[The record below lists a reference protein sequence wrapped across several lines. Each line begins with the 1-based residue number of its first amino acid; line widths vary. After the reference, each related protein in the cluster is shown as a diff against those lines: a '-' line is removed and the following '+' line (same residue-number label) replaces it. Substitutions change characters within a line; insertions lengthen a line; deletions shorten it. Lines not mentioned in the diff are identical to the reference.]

1 MDNHQQPVRR
11 SQRLLS
17 YLICTLI
24 AGQPLLPAVAAAIT
38 PVTPG
43 SQMDKA
49 ANGVPVLNIATPNQ
63 AGISHNQFSDYNVGK
78 PGLILNNAT
87 DRLTQSQLGG
97 LIQNNPNLKA
107 GKEARGIINEVVGG
121 NRSQLQGFTEVA
133 GKAANVMVVN
143 PYGITCNG
151 CGFINTP
158 QVTLTTGKPSFDSQ
172 GNVSSL
178 AVSKGTI
185 IVEGQ
190 GLNASQSDA
199 LSIIA
204 RATEINA
211 DIHARDLTVI
221 AGSNRVDA
229 QGKVTAQGSQD
240 PQPSVAVDTGALG
253 GMYANRIRLVSSD
266 KGVGV
271 NLGNL
276 NARQGDI
283 TLDASGKLTVNNS
296 LASGALSVRAG
307 TVALS
312 GDHKAGGDITVSSD
326 GDVALKNAALVSD
339 RDVIISTGKTGALES
354 GKLTAG
360 RDIQLSGDALTLDS
374 ASQANAAGD
383 IRATATTLLSQQ
395 GQMTAGQDLTL
406 NADALDNRGAL
417 NASRNLSARATTQRN
432 SGTMQSSGDL
442 TVSGS
447 QLKNQGKMLSG
458 GSLTL
463 TGDRLEQNGTL
474 SAKTQA
480 SLTLSDRLTQ
490 GAQGEILSD
499 GLLSMRA
506 GQLEQQGLLSGDRGV
521 YFSGDGLN
529 QQQGARITSQQA
541 IDLQAGQMQL
551 GGEVNAD
558 GDLTLNA
565 GMLTTQST
573 AQVQSGGNL
582 KLAAQQATLNGTHAA
597 RGDLI
602 VNATTLNHN
611 GKSNAARIALTADS
625 LNNHGTLVAPE
636 LSLSTQHLTNG
647 GLLDGS
653 RSLQLQTDLFDNLQ
667 GATLHSAG
675 DLALS
680 PAQLNNAGLI
690 ASDGDLT
697 LVGDSLFNQ
706 GEINAHNLSADYLD
720 LHNQQG
726 GLLLAQGQLT
736 TVSQSLDNA
745 GQMAAETLRVSGDRI
760 ENSGTLQGNDSLALK
775 AHTINSQGDMLSGG
789 ALKIDGDSLNNGGA
803 LQGAVLALTLVQQFA
818 NQQGAA
824 VNATRSLAIDAA
836 TVVNDG
842 QMVTPALTL
851 NSASLVNRGWMQGD
865 NTLVVNSGTIDNLV
879 GATLVSGDR
888 ADLTSTTLN
897 NGGQLQA
904 GHLVLSSTN
913 LNNSGTLLMNHQGE
927 LTVAQ
932 TLTNS
937 GLLQANRALTLGT
950 RQLVNTASGALIDS
964 GGLTLTLDSLR
975 NDGLLQISEAL
986 DVTAREL
993 NNQGQLLAGRT
1004 LALNATSLI
1013 NGGLM
1018 QGDERLTLDSTS
1030 LDNSGQIRSLADG
1043 KVSADSLLNTGKIT
1057 AQDLALSGNV
1067 LRNSGLWQGNQH
1079 FGVTAGQLT
1088 QSASGQALSGG
1099 MLELSS
1105 HTLTTDGT
1113 LQGAQVSVTA
1123 QSWQHL
1129 GTAIGSAGISA
1140 QVGDTLVNTGEILSQ
1155 GGIQLDAATL
1165 NTTGKLLGEDAVT
1178 LRATDFTNQGAVQ
1191 GSTLAVDAATLTNNG
1206 TLVGLQALT
1215 LGSLPAAVARMALA
1229 ATPAVQRIYSGSGK
1243 LLTQGTLRINGDSLS
1258 NDGIWQAQDIVA
1270 NARTLSNQGRIQS
1283 ADSLELQL
1291 SDTLTSAA
1299 NSQIGAQG
1307 EALLHAATL
1316 SNQGQWTA
1324 KNLALTADTL
1334 DNQGTISGVDNL
1346 TLGLTGALKQQ
1357 QAGSLLSDGAL
1368 GVNATSIENAGRI
1381 QGNTLAM
1388 NGSTLE
1394 NSGRLQGD
1402 NGLTLVLGDRLTNH
1416 QNGILFSQQA
1426 LTLQAAQMTND
1437 GVIQGGKQT
1446 RLDITGTAQNNGKL
1460 LFSDDLTFNASQL
1473 NNGGWL
1479 QATDL
1484 LLKAAQV
1491 ENTGTLLAQQQG
1503 AFTGNSLINQG
1514 SVQGDRLT
1522 VNYQQLNNSGTVLGN
1537 QQLDV
1542 TAANV
1547 EQQDG
1552 GKLLSGGN
1560 LTLKANQLSPTGQL
1574 VALGDV
1580 TGTLANAFTHRGTL
1594 AAGNQLTVT
1603 SNGAIDNQ
1611 GVMQG
1616 QGVNLSAGDILSNSG
1631 KITTGTRAS
1640 TLSGSQ
1646 INLNDGGSVQGGG
1659 DISLTS
1665 RGDINVA
1672 GFTGTSGS
1680 LMLTA
1685 PGSIINT
1692 ALLYAGQDMR
1702 LQANS
1707 IRNQR
1712 GDILADNNLWMQ
1724 RDAAG
1729 NANSEIINTSGI
1741 IETRNGNINLATA
1754 HLLNQ
1759 RDGLTWTEKVTNYY
1773 PANSGTITLRLTPD
1787 MLEYYSIEK
1796 CSGGHHG
1803 NCSYESWARP
1813 LTENMQQRVLVSE
1826 KQVTASASGGVARI
1840 ASGKDLSINAVKLE
1854 NKASSL
1860 LANRNIQLRGNSLD
1874 NNSIENGIMQTWQ
1887 TYKCG
1892 GSSWTETC
1900 SSRVDNSRSSVNFIY
1915 TLMGGPTIENLA
1927 NGSALRAVIQAGG
1940 ALTTSFAS
1948 NISNTT
1954 TRANTGTI
1962 TSTLAKPVLNT
1973 LSQQG
1978 IGSTVQQQAL
1988 SGTEKVTVNS
1998 PQWQSQIQSALQ
2010 QMSGGKALD
2019 SNGQPLATLAD
2030 QRTNNNNG
2038 TSLFTKKPASLQQPV
2053 AQGIDTSAWPLPT
2066 GNNGYFV
2073 PASDPKSPY
2082 LIVTN
2087 PQLDGLGKLDHNLF
2101 GDLNALLGK
2110 QPGSAPQETRSAYTD
2125 QKQFLGSSYL
2135 LDRLNLKPDYDYRL
2149 LGDAAFDTRYVSNAL
2164 LNQTGNRYLNGVG
2177 SDLEQM
2183 RYLLDNAASAQQSLG
2198 LKFGVSLDAKQVAAL
2213 DHSIVWWE
2221 ATQINGETVM
2231 VPKLYLSPKDITVNS
2246 GSVIAANSVE
2256 LNAGTLT
2263 NNGSTLAAKTDL
2275 NINSQNSISN
2285 LNAGLISAAGD
2296 MNLSALGDINN
2307 IGSAISG
2314 KTLALESLD
2323 GSINNQTL
2331 ATQWNA
2337 SSKGWFGSGA
2347 AMSQTQLGT
2356 TATMSAQQGV
2366 TLKAG
2371 KDITV
2376 TGSKV
2381 TAGGDLKLDAT
2392 GDIAINAN
2400 QTSSSSRYTGYAG
2413 KNIAS
2418 SGKVDS
2424 VGSNLSAGGSLT
2436 LNAGNDLSATASAIS
2451 ATKDLSL
2458 SAGHDLNLNAADT
2471 AQRSS
2476 KGKGENHV
2484 TGQDRTTLT
2493 SGNDLTLSAG
2503 RDLNSQAAGLVADN
2517 DVTLQAGR
2525 DVNLLAATTTKG
2537 DSYRSSERT
2546 EIHEAVRQQGT
2557 EIASGGNT
2565 AVQAGRDINSDAATV
2580 KADDLLALQAGRDV
2594 NLNSAQESDY
2604 AFKEEVTTKKGFL
2617 KKTTTHT
2624 IKENYKTTAKG
2635 TQLTGDAISVVA
2647 GHDVTATGAAIG
2659 AESSVTLQAGNDVNV
2674 LAATERA
2681 STYSLHEVKKS
2692 GLMGGGLSIGYGK
2705 QSAKTEYN
2713 GAKVTQSDA
2722 RSLVGASAGN
2732 VIIVAGNNATVKGSD
2747 VLAARAADD
2756 ITRATGH
2763 IDITGANIAIISGED
2778 RIRESLS
2785 QTVKSSGF
2793 GLTLTGTPLDTVRN
2807 LRDIVTSSGNGFQ
2820 KVKAF
2825 STETGASLGD
2835 TAQVGLSYTRSS
2847 ANSQQ
2852 SSDSVYQSGSQ
2863 LTAAGNTQLHATGKE
2878 NKAGSGNLLVAG
2890 SSISAGEDAILEAKN
2905 QLSVVA
2911 STDSQKVNS
2920 SSKSSNWS
2928 VTTDMSTPGAMTR
2941 LVGGT
2946 PNHGTQVT
2954 PVGVQKD
2961 SNKSDGTYLTQN
2973 ASSVTG
2979 NHVALASSEGNILL
2993 AGSTLTG
3000 SRGVSVLATKGQV
3013 TATSGENS
3021 QVEKASGSSSTLGS
3035 LGSDGYSG
3043 TLGWGQSAWQQAT
3056 RGKQQS
3062 VVRSAIVSDQGDVT
3076 IASAGDTALN
3086 GTDVYAGNNLK
3097 VNGQNI
3103 VLGSSQDST
3112 NSSSNSKSAQYGIT
3126 TSVSGYAVTLAQA
3139 TEKMT
3144 NSLSGSDDPRLRAI
3158 YAAQAALTI
3167 ASTVTQNTAALKVTV
3182 KTTVGSSSQSQ
3193 QSEQVAQQ
3201 GTVLKAVQDVTLTA
3215 DQDISGQ
3222 GVQVAGKNV
3231 TLDAGRDIALSS
3243 AQDSYSQQ
3251 SKSGGNQYGA
3261 GVGLGGGGGQNGFT
3275 IELSASQSSAK
3286 ADGSGLTHHNSV
3298 VDASDKLVVN
3308 SGRDIVLKGSN
3319 LSGNQVEVNAGRD
3332 LLIASQQ
3339 DKANYDSKDSS
3350 SGFSASICVPPICA
3364 GTTVQGSA
3372 NISGS
3377 QLYNNYASVQQQSG
3391 IAAGRGGYNV
3401 FVGNH
3406 TQLDGAIIASTADA
3420 DKNHLSTGTLG
3431 WSSIDNV
3438 AKQSAT
3444 GFNVAGGT
3452 EGPPAAGLQQ
3462 VKDSA
3467 SSTTI
3472 SAISPGT
3479 IEIRDAAQQKQ
3490 DIETLSRD
3498 TANANAALEHTFDA
3512 QKMRDHL
3519 AVQREM
3525 AALGQQA
3532 IGYAS
3537 TILTEKAKE
3546 EAKAAALARLAKED
3560 PNFNSL
3566 SAAALTA
3573 KVLNSDEYKQA
3584 EAKYGIGSNFQIGA
3598 NAIVGALSA
3607 LAGGNAGGA
3616 LAAAS
3621 GPMLAQVIKQASGEH
3636 EAMRV
3641 VLHTVVS
3648 GLLAQAQGG
3657 SAIGG
3662 AAGGLVSSVGAE
3674 PLSQLLYGKSAALL
3688 TQEQKELVA
3697 NLATLAGMGA
3707 GAAVGGSTGAGSG
3720 GVAAK
3725 VEVENNALT
3734 LMQNQQ
3740 RMKELA
3746 ECKSD
3751 QACEKS
3757 ITEKYVK
3764 ISAIQTDRIRNCD
3777 GATACIAATHEMS
3790 DLIADYSSRIDQLMN
3805 KAHDNG
3811 TLSADEAEELSYLK
3825 GVMPGLESD
3834 RFQAIDRARGSDE
3847 ASHIIAETIAAAA
3860 AGTLGGNSK
3869 GKNDLNEKKSSGNT
3883 PEIIVRPQTLDPIF
3897 ANDTWKPVK
3906 RFQLI
3911 ENDGLWYTVGQNGS
3925 MYRAK
3930 GTYDYV
3936 TIDGKTYVSRTS
3948 SDPTA
3953 GHYDISRGAQQ
3964 VDYAGAVKFGWSDGT
3979 RGILKEFDNAS
3990 GHYKP
3995 SADAAAQS
4003 GLPLDKFKDHD
4014 VK

>member
-1 MDNHQQPVRR
+1 MDNLQQPVRR

-24 AGQPLLPAVAAAIT
+24 ASQPLLPAVAATIA
-38 PVTPG
+38 PVSAG

-87 DRLTQSQLGG
+87 DRLTQTQLGG
-97 LIQNNPNLKA
+97 LIQNNPNLTA

-158 QVTLTTGKPSFDSQ
+158 QVTLTTGKPTFDSQ

-185 IVEGQ
+185 TVEGQ

-221 AGSNRVDA
+221 AGSNHVDA

-276 NARQGDI
+276 NARQGNI

-296 LASGALSVRAG
+296 LASGSLNVRAE

-312 GDHKAGGDITVSSD
+312 GDHKAGADITVSSD
-326 GDVALKNAALVSD
+326 GDVALKNAALVSE
-339 RDVIISTGKTGALES
+339 RDVVLSAGKHVALES

-360 RDIQLSGDALTLDS
+360 RDIQLSGDALSVDN
-374 ASQANAAGD
+374 ASQANAAAD
-383 IRATATTLLSQQ
+383 IRATAATTLSQQ
-395 GQMTAGQDLTL
+395 GQLAAGQDLTL
-406 NADALDNRGAL
+406 KADALDNSGTL
-417 NASRNLSARATTQRN
+417 NASRDLSARAATLSN
-432 SGTMQSSGDL
+432 SGTIQSSGDL
-442 TVSGS
+442 TVAGS

-458 GSLTL
+458 GAFTL
-463 TGDRLEQNGTL
+463 SGDRLEQNGTF
-474 SAKTQA
+474 SAKTNA
-480 SLTLSDRLTQ
+480 TLNVSDRLIQ

-499 GLLSMRA
+499 GLLSIHA
-506 GQLEQQGLLSGDRGV
+506 GQLEQRGLLSGQRGV
-521 YFSGDGLN
+521 TFSGDALN
-529 QQQGARITSQQA
+529 QQQGARITSQQG
-541 IDLQAGQMQL
+541 IDLLADQMQM
-551 GGEVNAD
+551 GGEVNAG
-558 GDLTLNA
+558 GDLKLNA
-565 GMLTTQST
+565 GTLTTQST
-573 AQVQSGGNL
+573 AQVQSGSNL
-582 KLAAQQATLNGTHAA
+582 MLEAQQATLGGTHAA
-597 RGDLI
+597 RADLS
-602 VNATTLNHN
+602 VSATTLDHT
-611 GKSNAARIALTADS
+611 GKSNAARIAMSAES
-625 LNNHGTLVAPE
+625 LNNQGTLVAPE
-636 LSLSTQHLTNG
+636 LSLNTQHLTNG

-653 RSLQLQTDLFDNLQ
+653 RSLQLQTNLFDNLQ

-675 DLALS
+675 NLTLS
-680 PAQLNNAGLI
+680 PARLNNAGLI
-690 ASDGDLT
+690 TSDGDLT
-697 LVGDSLFNQ
+697 LTGHSLLNL
-706 GEINAHNLSADYLD
+706 GEINAHSLTATYLG
-720 LHNQQG
+720 LNNQQG
-726 GLLLAQGQLT
+726 GVLLAQDRLT
-736 TVSQSLDNA
+736 THSQTLDNA
-745 GQMAAETLRVSGDRI
+745 GQIAAATLSVSAERVD
-760 ENSGTLQGNDSLALK
+760 NHGTLQGNDALALTAK
-775 AHTINSQGDMLSGG
+775 TVTSQGTMASDG
-789 ALKIDGDSLNNGGA
+789 ALKIDGDSLSNGGV
-803 LQGAVLALTLVQQFA
+803 LQGAILALTLAQQFV

-824 VNATRSLAIDAA
+824 VNATRSLDIGTASAI
-836 TVVNDG
+836 NDG
-842 QMVTPALTL
+842 EILSPTLTL
-851 NSASLVNRGWMQGD
+851 DSDSLVNRGWMQGGD
-865 NTLVVNSGTIDNLV
+865 ALVVNSNNITNLA

-888 ADLTSTTLN
+888 AELTGTTLN
-897 NGGQLQA
+897 NGGLLQA
-904 GHLVLSSTN
+904 GQLVLRSDT
-913 LNNSGTLLMNHQGE
+913 LDNSGTLLVNHGD
-927 LTVAQ
+927 LKVAQ

-937 GLLQANRALTLGT
+937 GLLQTNEMLDLT
-950 RQLVNTASGALIDS
+950 AHD
-964 GGLTLTLDSLR
+964 
-975 NDGLLQISEAL
+975 
-986 DVTAREL
+986 L
-993 NNQGQLLAGRT
+993 NNHGQLLAGRT
-1004 LALNATSLI
+1004 LTLNADTLT
-1013 NGGLM
+1013 NTGLL
-1018 QGDERLTLDSTS
+1018 QGDEGLTFTGIS
-1030 LDNSGQIRSLADG
+1030 LDNQADGQIRSQQNAQLTAQRL
-1043 KVSADSLLNTGKIT
+1043 VNNGKIT
-1057 AQDLALSGNV
+1057 AQDLDLQGNDLS
-1067 LRNSGLWQGNQH
+1067 NSGLWQGNDRLL
-1079 FGVTAGQLT
+1079 VTADRLT
-1088 QSASGQALSGG
+1088 QSSSGQALSGG
-1099 MLELSS
+1099 GLDLNSQA
-1105 HTLTTDGT
+1105 LTSEGT
-1113 LQGAQVSVTA
+1113 LQGEQVTITA
-1123 QSWQHL
+1123 DEWQHQ
-1129 GTAIGSAGISA
+1129 GTLIGGTGVLAHIAG
-1140 QVGDTLVNTGEILSQ
+1140 TLANNGEILSQ
-1155 GGIQLDAATL
+1155 GGVALQAATL
-1165 NTTGKLLGEDAVT
+1165 NNAGRLLGGEAVT
-1178 LRATDFTNQGAVQ
+1178 LRADALTNQGAVQ
-1191 GSTLAVDAATLTNNG
+1191 GDTLAVDASILSNNG
-1206 TLVGLQALT
+1206 TLVGMQALT
-1215 LGSLPAAVARMALA
+1215 LGHIPTAVARMALA
-1229 ATPAVQRIYSGSGK
+1229 ATPAEPRIYSGSGK
-1243 LLTQGTLRINGDSLS
+1243 LLTQGMLTLSGDSLV
-1258 NDGIWQAQDIVA
+1258 NDGSWQAQDMVL
-1270 NARTLSNQGRIQS
+1270 NAGSLINQGRIQS
-1283 ADSLELQL
+1283 ADSLDFRL
-1291 SDTLTSAA
+1291 SDALTSGAD
-1299 NSQIGAQG
+1299 SQVSAQG
-1307 EALLHAATL
+1307 EAILHASTL
-1316 SNQGQWTA
+1316 SNQGQWMA
-1324 KNLALTADTL
+1324 KNLVLTGETL
-1334 DNQGTISGVDNL
+1334 DNQGAISGVDNL
-1346 TLGLTGALKQQ
+1346 TLTLNDAVQQ
-1357 QAGSLLSDGAL
+1357 QQSASLLSG
-1368 GVNATSIENAGRI
+1368 
-1381 QGNTLAM
+1381 
-1388 NGSTLE
+1388 
-1394 NSGRLQGD
+1394 GD
-1402 NGLTLVLGDRLTNH
+1402 LTLNAAQLTN
-1416 QNGILFSQQA
+1416 A
-1426 LTLQAAQMTND
+1426 
-1437 GVIQGGKQT
+1437 
-1446 RLDITGTAQNNGKL
+1446 
-1460 LFSDDLTFNASQL
+1460 
-1473 NNGGWL
+1473 GWL
-1479 QATDL
+1479 QAATL
-1484 LLKAAQV
+1484 RLNATQA
-1491 ENTGTLLAQQQG
+1491 ENSGTLLAQQQ
-1503 AFTGNSLINQG
+1503 ATLTGNSLTNQG
-1514 SVQGDRLT
+1514 RIQADQLT
-1522 VNYQQLNNSGTVLGN
+1522 SDYQQLNNSGTVLGN
-1537 QQLDV
+1537 SQLGV
-1542 TAANV
+1542 TADRV

-1552 GKLLSGGN
+1552 GRLLSGGD
-1560 LTLKANQLSPTGQL
+1560 LTLEARELSAAGQL
-1574 VALGDV
+1574 MALGDI
-1580 TGTLANAFTHRGTL
+1580 TLKLVSGLTHRGTL

-1616 QGVNLSAGDILSNSG
+1616 QGVNLSAGAVLTNNG
-1631 KITTGTRAS
+1631 KITTGNDAS

-1646 INLNDGGSVQGGG
+1646 INLNDAGSVQGGG
-1659 DISLTS
+1659 DILLTS

-1680 LMLTA
+1680 LTLTA

-1692 ALLYAGQDMR
+1692 ALLYAGQDIR

-1729 NANSEIINTSGI
+1729 NANSEIVNTSGT
-1741 IETRNGNINLATA
+1741 IETRNGNISLATA

-1759 RDGLTWTEKVTNYY
+1759 RDGLTWTEKETNYY
-1773 PANSGTITLRLTPD
+1773 PVNSAKITLRLTYD
-1787 MLEYYSIEK
+1787 LIHFFETTT
-1796 CSGGHHG
+1796 CAGSGN
-1803 NCSYESWARP
+1803 NCSRHFFAEP
-1813 LTENMQQRVLVSE
+1813 LNENQQQRVLVSE
-1826 KQVTASASGGVARI
+1826 KVVTASASGGSARI
-1840 ASGKDLSINAVKLE
+1840 AAGKNLTINADTLE
-1854 NKASSL
+1854 NKASNL
-1860 LANRNIQLRGNSLD
+1860 LASGDMKLRGGSLD
-1874 NNSIENGIMQTWQ
+1874 NDSIENGTSRTWE
-1887 TYKCG
+1887 TFECG
-1892 GSSWTETC
+1892 MSSTTTCTKRLSSPWSQSETF
-1900 SSRVDNSRSSVNFIY
+1900 SFWIS
-1915 TLMGGPTIENLA
+1915 GEPTIENLA
-1927 NGSALRAVIQAGG
+1927 TGDALRAVIQAGG
-1940 ALTTSFAS
+1940 ALTANFTS

-1954 TRANTGTI
+1954 TRANTGTL
-1962 TSTLAKPVLNT
+1962 TSTLAKPALNT
-1973 LSQQG
+1973 LSQQT
-1978 IGSTVQQQAL
+1978 IGSTVQQQMLGNAD
-1988 SGTEKVTVNS
+1988 KVAVNS
-1998 PQWQSQIQSALQ
+1998 PQWQAQIQSALQ
-2010 QMSGGKALD
+2010 QMSGGRALD
-2019 SNGQPLATLAD
+2019 SSGQPLATLTE
-2030 QRTNNNNG
+2030 QHTGNQNG
-2038 TSLFTKKPASLQQPV
+2038 TALFTKAATPLPQPA
-2053 AQGIDTSAWPLPT
+2053 AQGIDTSAWPLPS

-2073 PASDPKSPY
+2073 SASDPKSPY
-2082 LIVTN
+2082 LFVTN
-2087 PQLDGLGKLDHNLF
+2087 PQLDGLGQLDPSLF

-2110 QPGSAPQETRSAYTD
+2110 QPGSAPQETRSAFTD

-2135 LDRLNLKPDYDYRL
+2135 LDRLNVKPEYDYRL

-2198 LKFGVSLDAKQVAAL
+2198 LQFGVSLDAQQVAAL

-2231 VPKLYLSPKDITVNS
+2231 VPKLYLSPKDVAVNS

-2263 NNGSTLAAKTDL
+2263 NNGSTLATKTDL
-2275 NINSQNSISN
+2275 SVDSQNSINN

-2296 MNLSALGDINN
+2296 LSLSALGDINN

-2331 ATQWNA
+2331 ATQWDA

-2356 TATMSAQQGV
+2356 TASLTGQQGV
-2366 TLKAG
+2366 TLKAA
-2371 KDITV
+2371 KDITL
-2376 TGSKV
+2376 TGSQV
-2381 TAGGDLKLDAT
+2381 TAGGDLLLDAA
-2392 GDIAINAN
+2392 GDIAISAN
-2400 QTSSSSRYTGYAG
+2400 QVSDSSRYTGFTG
-2413 KNIAS
+2413 KNIS
-2418 SGKVDS
+2418 S
-2424 VGSNLSAGGSLT
+2424 SNLTGNIGSDIRAGGSLGVS
-2436 LNAGNDLSATASAIS
+2436 AGNDLSVTAS
-2451 ATKDLSL
+2451 SL
-2458 SAGHDLNLNAADT
+2458 SAAKDMALAAGQDLNLNAADT

-2476 KGKGENHV
+2476 QGKGENHV

-2517 DVTLQAGR
+2517 DVALQAGR

-2537 DSYRSSERT
+2537 DSYRSGERT

-2557 EIASGGNT
+2557 EIASGGNAT
-2565 AVQAGRDINSDAATV
+2565 VLAGRDINSDAATV

-2624 IKENYKTTAKG
+2624 IKENYTTTAKG

-2647 GHDVTATGAAIG
+2647 GHDVTATGAAVG

-2674 LAATERA
+2674 LAATEKA

-2747 VLAARAADD
+2747 VIAARAADD
-2756 ITRATGH
+2756 TTRATGH

-2807 LRDIVTSSGNGFQ
+2807 LRDIVTSSGNAFQ

-2847 ANSQQ
+2847 ASSQQ
-2852 SSDSVYQSGSQ
+2852 SSDSIYQSGSQ
-2863 LTAAGNTQLHATGKE
+2863 LTAAGNAQLHATGKE
-2878 NKAGSGNLLVAG
+2878 NTAGSGNLLVAG

-2905 QLSVVA
+2905 DLNVVA
-2911 STDSQKVNS
+2911 STDSQKVS
-2920 SSKSSNWS
+2920 SGSKSSSWS

-2946 PNHGTQVT
+2946 PNHGTQVA
-2954 PVGVQKD
+2954 PVGMQKD

-2979 NHVALASSEGNILL
+2979 NHVALGSSEGNILL

-3000 SRGVSVLATKGQV
+3000 SQGVSVLATKGQV

-3021 QVEKASGSSSTLGS
+3021 QVEKASGGSSTLGS

-3043 TLGWGQSAWQQAT
+3043 TLGWGQSAWQQASS
-3056 RGKQQS
+3056 GKQQS
-3062 VVRSAIVSDQGDVT
+3062 VVRSAIVSEQGDVT

-3103 VLGSSQDST
+3103 LLGSSQDST
-3112 NSSSNSKSAQYGIT
+3112 HSSSSSKSSQYGIT

-3139 TEKMT
+3139 AEKIT
-3144 NSLSGSDDPRLRAI
+3144 DSLSGNDDPRLRAI

-3167 ASTVTQNTAALKVTV
+3167 ASTITQNTAAFKVTV
-3182 KTTVGSSSQSQ
+3182 KTTVGSSHQSQ

-3251 SKSGGNQYGA
+3251 SNSGGNQYGA

-3308 SGRDIVLKGSN
+3308 SDRDIILKGSN

-3339 DKANYDSKDSS
+3339 DKAKYDSKDSS

-3391 IAAGRGGYNV
+3391 IAAGSGGYDV

-3444 GFNVAGGT
+3444 GFNAAGGT
-3452 EGPPAAGLQQ
+3452 EGPPTAGLQQ
-3462 VKDSA
+3462 VKESA
-3467 SSTTI
+3467 SSTTL
-3472 SAISPGT
+3472 SAVSPGS
-3479 IEIRDAAQQKQ
+3479 IEIRNAEQQMQ
-3490 DIETLSRD
+3490 DIATLNRD
-3498 TANANAALEHTFDA
+3498 TANANAILENTFDA

-3532 IGYAS
+3532 LGYAS

-3546 EAKAAALARLAKED
+3546 EARATALARLSAD
-3560 PNFNSL
+3560 PANKNL
-3566 SAAALTA
+3566 SAAELTA
-3573 KVLNSDEYKQA
+3573 KALDSEEYTKA

-3598 NAIVGALSA
+3598 NAIIGALSA

-3621 GPMLAQVIKQASGEH
+3621 GPLLAQVIKQASGEH

-3725 VEVENNALT
+3725 VEVENNFLGNTSSTKLDEARAKLLDGDRSKEAALNLLT
-3734 LMQNQQ
+3734 LENADKRSDALLRQFVRDPSLLSAADKQELQTYLQVYAYEMSREYGPDMAQELVRGLLSGNDYLKRSPDNELQ
-3740 RMKELA
+3740 RKAQSILTDWSVQESQAAVGTPALLA
-3746 ECKSD
+3746 LSGP
-3751 QACEKS
+3751 
-3757 ITEKYVK
+3757 V
-3764 ISAIQTDRIRNCD
+3764 
-3777 GATACIAATHEMS
+3777 GATVRAATAAGGAYQFGTGVGQ
-3790 DLIADYSSRIDQLMN
+3790 LIEGND
-3805 KAHDNG
+3805 
-3811 TLSADEAEELSYLK
+3811 
-3825 GVMPGLESD
+3825 PW
-3834 RFQAIDRARGSDE
+3834 
-3847 ASHIIAETIAAAA
+3847 AA
-3860 AGTLGGNSK
+3860 AGNMASGALAMSAVGLKPGGTGNAVKEATTNSNLVSNASKQLDLYVESLAGSKYKPATAIGAVDPLTGKIVTTSNGAIPTTIAPELQSYADKLGGLGVKTACGNTLGRCAEFRAA
-3869 GKNDLNEKKSSGNT
+3869 NELLMSNPNLKLKDIQFT
-3883 PEIIVRPQTLDPIF
+3883 PAVRPRTGEVVP
-3897 ANDTWKPVK
+3897 
-3906 RFQLI
+3906 RC
-3911 ENDGLWYTVGQNGS
+3911 ENCTN
-3925 MYRAK
+3925 M
-3930 GTYDYV
+3930 
-3936 TIDGKTYVSRTS
+3936 
-3948 SDPTA
+3948 
-3953 GHYDISRGAQQ
+3953 
-3964 VDYAGAVKFGWSDGT
+3964 FG
-3979 RGILKEFDNAS
+3979 EE
-3990 GHYKP
+3990 
-3995 SADAAAQS
+3995 
-4003 GLPLDKFKDHD
+4003 
-4014 VK
+4014 